1 MRVRNREVGQSM
13 IAREKPHERRKEG
26 PRDEGARERVAPGG
40 AGSRRF
46 ARELEPPPPRAS
58 RNGFARL
65 AEEFR

>member
-46 ARELEPPPPRAS
+46 ARDLENPR
-58 RNGFARL
+58 
-65 AEEFR
+65 